1 MKVKLIPSILTADM
15 TRLGAQVEAALAAG
29 ADALHI
35 DVMDG
40 RFVPNL
46 TFGPLIVAAL
56 KPLTKAAGVRLEAH
70 LMVVQPE
77 SLIPGFIQAG
87 ADLVTVHVETCPHLH
102 RTIQQ
107 IKELGALAGVT
118 LNPATPLVSLEE
130 ILSDVDLVLIMTV
143 NPGFGGQSYIPS
155 STARIARV
163 RQNLDQAGLSHIDL
177 EVDGGVKPGNVAEV
191 VAAGANALVVGSTIF
206 NQSGTVAEN
215 MEAMRKAIAR

>member
-1 MKVKLIPSILTADM
+1 M
-15 TRLGAQVEAALAAG
+15 TRLGAQVEDALAAG
-29 ADALHI
+29 AGAPPTDR
-35 DVMDG
+35 VEG

-143 NPGFGGQSYIPS
+143 NPGFGGQSYLPS

-163 RQNLDQAGLSHIDL
+163 RQNLDKAGLSHIDL

-206 NQSGTVAEN
+206 NHSASVAEN